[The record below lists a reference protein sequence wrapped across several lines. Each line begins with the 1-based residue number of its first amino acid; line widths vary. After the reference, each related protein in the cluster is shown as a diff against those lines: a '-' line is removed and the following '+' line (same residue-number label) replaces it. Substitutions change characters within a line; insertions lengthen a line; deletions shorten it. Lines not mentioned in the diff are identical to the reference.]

1 MQVILEA
8 KLYAIFS
15 MMDLNYKNEEKE
27 NPATQAVS
35 GGDFRRTN
43 KSIYRYY
50 DGLIDR

>member
-15 MMDLNYKNEEKE
+15 MMDSNYKNEEK
-27 NPATQAVS
+27 NPATQAVPADDYS
-35 GGDFRRTN
+35 HTN

-50 DGLIDR
+50 DGLIEE